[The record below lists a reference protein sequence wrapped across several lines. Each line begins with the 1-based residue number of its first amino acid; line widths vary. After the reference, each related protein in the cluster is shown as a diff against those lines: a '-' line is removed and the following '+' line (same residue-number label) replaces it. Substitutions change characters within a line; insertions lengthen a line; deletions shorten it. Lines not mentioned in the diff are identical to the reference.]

1 MKVEGHFLKR
11 HFFFQNN
18 PPIIFPPLPNF
29 FLKKNKVISP
39 LFMCFGSIYVFW
51 LHGCTRY
58 IPKYKFDQLGSH
70 IDY

>member
-1 MKVEGHFLKR
+1 
-11 HFFFQNN
+11 
-18 PPIIFPPLPNF
+18 
-29 FLKKNKVISP
+29 
-39 LFMCFGSIYVFW
+39 MCFGSIYVFW